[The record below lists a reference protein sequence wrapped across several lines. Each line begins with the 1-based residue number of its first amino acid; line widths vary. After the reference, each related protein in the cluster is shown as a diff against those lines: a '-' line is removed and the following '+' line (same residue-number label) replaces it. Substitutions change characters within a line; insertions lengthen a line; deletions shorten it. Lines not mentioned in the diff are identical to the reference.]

1 MPKLIGM
8 TVVRHPE
15 SGEVVALSGDLPDW
29 AAGLV
34 GEHLLDAA
42 PDEGDATDEG
52 DVKPYAGLVKADLL
66 KLIEDRNAGRSDES
80 KVAPESEK
88 NDDLIAA
95 LVADDARSAAQA

>member
-42 PDEGDATDEG
+42 PDEGN
-52 DVKPYAGLVKADLL
+52 VKPYAGLVKADLL